1 MTHSKILELL
11 PYAAPFRFVDELER
25 VNEQGAAG
33 YYTFPPDADF
43 YRGHFPGNP
52 VTPGVI
58 LTETMAQIG
67 LVCLGIYLLRDK
79 LASGQQPGVAFSSQ
93 AVDYLKPV
101 YPGERV
107 KVVSEKIYFRFSK
120 LKCKVQLFNA
130 ESELVC
136 QGELAG
142 MYSLLKPEL

>member
-1 MTHSKILELL
+1 MTHASILELL
-11 PYAAPFRFVDELER
+11 PYAAPFRFIDELEH
-25 VNEQGAAG
+25 VNEQGAVG
-33 YYTFPPDADF
+33 YYTFPPEADF

-58 LTETMAQIG
+58 LSETMAQIG

-79 LASGQQPGVAFSSQ
+79 ISSGQQLGVAFSSQ
-93 AVDYLKPV
+93 SVDYLKPV

-107 KVVSEKIYFRFSK
+107 KVVSEKIYFRFNK

-130 ESELVC
+130 QSELAC
-136 QGELAG
+136 QGELSG
-142 MYSLLKPEL
+142 MCSLLKPQS

>member
-1 MTHSKILELL
+1 MTHAQILELL

-25 VNEQGAAG
+25 VDEQGATG
-33 YYTFPPDADF
+33 YYTFQPDAGF

-67 LVCLGIYLLRDK
+67 LVCLGIYLLQDK
-79 LASGQQPGVAFSSQ
+79 IASGQQLGVAFSSQ
-93 AVDYLKPV
+93 SVDYLKPV

-107 KVVSEKIYFRFSK
+107 KVVSEKMYFRFSK

-130 ESELVC
+130 QSELAC

-142 MYSLLKPEL
+142 MCSPITTQL